1 MNGAVINIPNL
12 LTLTNLFCGCCA
24 VLFLLNA
31 QPETAAWFTL
41 TSFVCD
47 YLDGMIARAMK
58 ITSQLGKELDSLAD
72 VVSFGVVPGTM
83 IYLLLSGFDTQQIH
97 LNALPAF
104 ILSAFS
110 GLRLAKFNL
119 DTRQTTYFMGLT
131 TPACTVFML
140 GVTLAAWN
148 NTFGIGDFIQG
159 NAWLMYVLIPV
170 LSLLLLS
177 EIPMFG
183 LKLKSFDFQSNAPML
198 ALLAILLASV
208 CFLKMLALP
217 VTVLCY
223 IAISVLFR
231 DKVTG

>member
-1 MNGAVINIPNL
+1 
-12 LTLTNLFCGCCA
+12 
-24 VLFLLNA
+24 
-31 QPETAAWFTL
+31 
-41 TSFVCD
+41 
-47 YLDGMIARAMK
+47 MIARAMK
-58 ITSQLGKELDSLAD
+58 ISSLLGKELDSLAD

-97 LNALPAF
+97 IYALPAF
-104 ILSAFS
+104 VLSAFS

-140 GVTLAAWN
+140 GITLAAWH
-148 NTFGIGDFIQG
+148 NTFGVGDFIQK
-159 NAWLMYVLIPV
+159 NTWLMYALIPI
-170 LSLLLLS
+170 LSVLLLS

-183 LKLKSFDFQSNAPML
+183 LKLKSWDFKSNAPLL
-198 ALLAILLASV
+198 ALLAILLASI

-223 IAISVLFR
+223 IAISILYK